1 MRLLLSFLALLALAP
16 ASIPRTPDGHPDLQG
31 IWANNT
37 VTMLE
42 RPRRFAEKE
51 TFTEQEAR
59 AYEDDLEGRW
69 RDRFTD
75 LEIQTTG
82 ELSAEWQEH
91 GRVVPGLRTSLIVDT
106 PNGRVPP
113 LTPEA
118 RARRAPPRARER
130 PPPP

>member
-1 MRLLLSFLALLALAP
+1 MRVLLSLLALLALAP
-16 ASIPRTPDGHPDLQG
+16 TSIPRTPDGHPDLQG

-42 RPRRFAEKE
+42 RPWRFAEKE

-75 LEIQTTG
+75 LEIQMYEYACHEG
-82 ELSAEWQEH
+82 NY
-91 GRVVPGLRTSLIVDT
+91 SLAGILK
-106 PNGRVPP
+106 G
-113 LTPEA
+113 A
-118 RARRAPPRARER
+118 RFEEREK
-130 PPPP
+130 